1 MSAAVARSRPIPSR
15 DAVTAAAA
23 AALAAAIVAAIARQ
37 LAHGAI
43 MLPVDRSVW
52 LAIHVG
58 TVTPALPL
66 GAYVLFGRKGDRRH
80 RMLGRA
86 WALLMV
92 AGALSSFGLHG
103 LIGHLSPIDLL
114 SVITLVGILRGVLLA
129 MRGDIARHRRTM
141 LRVYTGLVLAG
152 AFAFLPGRLFGI
164 WLFS

>member
-1 MSAAVARSRPIPSR
+1 MSVTVARPRPIPSR

-23 AALAAAIVAAIARQ
+23 SALTAAIVAAITRQ

-43 MLPVDRSVW
+43 ALPVDRSVW

-66 GAYVLFGRKGDRRH
+66 GAYVLFARKGSRRH
-80 RMLGRA
+80 RMLGRV

-92 AGALSSFGLHG
+92 VGALSSFGLHG
-103 LIGHLSPIDLL
+103 LMGHLSPIHLL
-114 SVITLVGILRGVLLA
+114 SAITLIGIPRGVLLA

-152 AFAFLPGRLFGI
+152 VFAFLPGRLFGL
-164 WLFS
+164 WLFG